1 LRPGARLTRLR
12 AFIVRPFGTQQGVDF
27 DRMQRE
33 LIEPALARLR
43 QLGTP
48 IDGGTTGLISKAGN
62 IREDMFRLLAVSDLV
77 IADVT
82 IHNANAFYELG
93 VRHALRAG
101 CTQLIRARGSE
112 FRYPFDLQT
121 DRYFEYDL
129 NDLAGNV
136 EALAQGIR
144 ATLAERRDSPVFLM
158 LENLKPHARGDLVR
172 VPDDFREEVE
182 IARKAG
188 HRGDLRLLAHE
199 CVSFEWDQEGLKM
212 VGDAQFKLRAYS
224 GAKDTFELLLVAAR
238 DDYHANWRLGSI
250 FQRLAS
256 AATGAQRETL
266 TTQSEQ
272 AIDRALRVAN
282 AAQKAELN
290 GLLGSNA
297 KNRWM
302 EDYRGE
308 PEGQR
313 APRALESPCLDR
325 MLQCY
330 LRAAA
335 FDLDEHYPAINALAF
350 LKVQIQLARLF
361 SDRWAALQETD
372 PEGELKRREQLA
384 ERIAATLRLS
394 LRLDNVFKAFQT
406 PADPWSA
413 SSVADLSLLS
423 DPTRTQVI
431 TNRYREANTG
441 ADRFSLE
448 ANRRNLDIFK
458 ELGLFEPGVTAALE
472 VIDEEIRRRAP
483 PERQL
488 KRALLF
494 TGHMVDA
501 VGRAPEKARF
511 PRTSTAEATARQLIH
526 DAVKKEVGA
535 DASDTLGIAGGAS
548 GGDILFHEVC
558 AELGI
563 ETELY
568 LALPVADFQTE
579 SVEPGGED
587 WVARFQ
593 AQCRKKPP
601 RILQKSLAPPEWL
614 ASLEGYNIWERNN
627 LWMMFG
633 ALATG
638 AARQTLIALFNEDRD
653 PDGPGGTRHLLT
665 VARKHGL
672 RTLPLDARP
681 LLK

>member
-1 LRPGARLTRLR
+1 
-12 AFIVRPFGTQQGVDF
+12 
-27 DRMQRE
+27 
-33 LIEPALARLR
+33 
-43 QLGTP
+43 
-48 IDGGTTGLISKAGN
+48 
-62 IREDMFRLLAVSDLV
+62 
-77 IADVT
+77 
-82 IHNANAFYELG
+82 
-93 VRHALRAG
+93 
-101 CTQLIRARGSE
+101 
-112 FRYPFDLQT
+112 
-121 DRYFEYDL
+121 
-129 NDLAGNV
+129 
-136 EALAQGIR
+136 
-144 ATLAERRDSPVFLM
+144 
-158 LENLKPHARGDLVR
+158 
-172 VPDDFREEVE
+172 
-182 IARKAG
+182 
-188 HRGDLRLLAHE
+188 
-199 CVSFEWDQEGLKM
+199 
-212 VGDAQFKLRAYS
+212 
-224 GAKDTFELLLVAAR
+224 
-238 DDYHANWRLGSI
+238 
-250 FQRLAS
+250 
-256 AATGAQRETL
+256 
-266 TTQSEQ
+266 
-272 AIDRALRVAN
+272 
-282 AAQKAELN
+282 
-290 GLLGSNA
+290 
-297 KNRWM
+297 
-302 EDYRGE
+302 
-308 PEGQR
+308 
-313 APRALESPCLDR
+313 
-325 MLQCY
+325 
-330 LRAAA
+330 
-335 FDLDEHYPAINALAF
+335 
-350 LKVQIQLARLF
+350 VQIQLARLF
-361 SDRWAALQETD
+361 PDRWAALQETD

-627 LWMMFG
+627 LDDVRRAGDWRRPADTDSAVQRGPRSGRSRRNQASADRRAQAWTEDASVGRTSAIEVIDRAVQLSSFIRSMIDWIEMPSF
-633 ALATG
+633 APCVPATPFSLG
-638 AARQTLIALFNEDRD
+638 M
-653 PDGPGGTRHLLT
+653 PS
-665 VARKHGL
+665 
-672 RTLPLDARP
+672 LPP
-681 LLK
+681 L

>member
-1 LRPGARLTRLR
+1 MR

-33 LIEPALARLR
+33 MIEPALARLR
-43 QLGTP
+43 ELGTP

-101 CTQLIRARGSE
+101 STHLIRAKSSE
-112 FRYPFDLQT
+112 FKYPFDLQT

-129 NDLAGNV
+129 NDLAGSV

-144 ATLAERRDSPVFLM
+144 ATLAERRDSPIFL
-158 LENLKPHARGDLVR
+158 LLKDLKPHGRGDLVK
-172 VPDDFREEVE
+172 VPDDFREDVA
-182 IARKAG
+182 IAQKAG
-188 HRGDLRLLAHE
+188 RRGDLRLLAHE

-238 DDYHANWRLGSI
+238 DDYHANWRLGTI

-256 AATGAQRETL
+256 AATGAEKEAL

-308 PEGQR
+308 AAEQR
-313 APRALESPCLDR
+313 GARALESPCLDR
-325 MLQCY
+325 MLECY

-335 FDLDEHYPAINALAF
+335 YDLDEHYPAINALAF
-350 LKVQIQLARLF
+350 LKAQIQLAKLF
-361 SDRWAALQETD
+361 PDHWAALKETD
-372 PEGELKRREQLA
+372 PEGELKRREELA
-384 ERIAATLRLS
+384 GRITANLRLS

-406 PADPWSA
+406 PADPWAA
-413 SSVADLSLLS
+413 SSIADLSLLS
-423 DPTRTQVI
+423 DPAKTPVI
-431 TNRYREANTG
+431 ANRYRDANTG
-441 ADRFSLE
+441 ADRFMLE
-448 ANRRNLDIFK
+448 VNRRNLDVFK
-458 ELGLFEPGVTAALE
+458 ELALFEPGVTAALK

-483 PERQL
+483 P
-488 KRALLF
+488 
-494 TGHMVDA
+494 
-501 VGRAPEKARF
+501 
-511 PRTSTAEATARQLIH
+511 
-526 DAVKKEVGA
+526 
-535 DASDTLGIAGGAS
+535 
-548 GGDILFHEVC
+548 
-558 AELGI
+558 
-563 ETELY
+563 
-568 LALPVADFQTE
+568 
-579 SVEPGGED
+579 
-587 WVARFQ
+587 
-593 AQCRKKPP
+593 
-601 RILQKSLAPPEWL
+601 
-614 ASLEGYNIWERNN
+614 
-627 LWMMFG
+627 
-633 ALATG
+633 
-638 AARQTLIALFNEDRD
+638 
-653 PDGPGGTRHLLT
+653 
-665 VARKHGL
+665 
-672 RTLPLDARP
+672 
-681 LLK
+681 